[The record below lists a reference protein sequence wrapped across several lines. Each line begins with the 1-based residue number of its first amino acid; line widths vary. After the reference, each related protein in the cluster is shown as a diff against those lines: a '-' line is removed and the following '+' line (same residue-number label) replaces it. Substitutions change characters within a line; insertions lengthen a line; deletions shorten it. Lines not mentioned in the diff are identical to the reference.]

1 MTMKREIPMTRL
13 MITAV
18 IFSLAAILTTLVPIN
33 AEATPPRASTEFD
46 VIDDYVGDR
55 LDDLRMPGAALGIVK
70 DGEVVHLQTFGN
82 ADDHGNAVTVET
94 PFKIGSLS
102 KSFTALAVMQL
113 VEAGKIQLDAPV
125 QRYLPEFRVADLE
138 ASKRITVRHLVNQ
151 VSGIPTSAGMDY
163 MYRTDRA
170 DDALEREVAKSS
182 DVKLTYDPGARWQ
195 YSNRNYTTLGLIVKV
210 ASGQSY
216 EEYIQEHVLGPLA
229 MKQSFM
235 HLDEAKSHGL
245 ATGHQYWFGW
255 PVPGGGLSENRAI
268 TPTGLIT
275 ASIEDMSSW
284 LIVNLNHGVY
294 NGTPVLS
301 ASGIDQLH
309 AGVAPMTDKAR
320 YAMGWWE
327 TDIEGAPIVTHNGD
341 TGESHSTM
349 VISPSTGW
357 GVVLLMNGSN
367 GQARLD
373 IPAYGVMAQLVG
385 VPAPEMPSSFT
396 EFSTRISL
404 AILVILM
411 VQIAAAWRS
420 IIVVRRWM
428 TNPSRRPRTLARK
441 IIRLGVPGL
450 LNLLWAYVCA
460 AVLPNVLTIPF
471 EALSLMDFGVL
482 TLLSLAIAV
491 FWGMIIKP
499 AIGIWALRRSSGP
512 PSQQDAAEPKVPIAA
527 GVG

>member
-1 MTMKREIPMTRL
+1 MKRKIPMTRL
-13 MITAV
+13 IITAL
-18 IFSLAAILTTLVPIN
+18 IFSLAAILTTLVPTN
-33 AEATPPRASTEFD
+33 AEATPRQANTEFD
-46 VIDDYVGDR
+46 AIDDYVRHR

-70 DGEVVHLQTFGN
+70 DGKVVHLQTFGD
-82 ADDHGNAVTVET
+82 ADEDGNAVTVKT

-113 VEAGKIQLDAPV
+113 VEEGKIQLDAPV
-125 QRYLPEFRVADLE
+125 QQYLPEFRVADLE
-138 ASKRITVRHLVNQ
+138 ASKRITVRHLLNQ

-163 MYRTDRA
+163 MYRTDKA
-170 DDALEREVAKSS
+170 DDALEREVAKAS
-182 DVKLTYDPGARWQ
+182 DVKLTYDPGTNWQ
-195 YSNRNYTTLGLIVKV
+195 YSNRNYTTLGLLIKV
-210 ASGQSY
+210 ASGLSY
-216 EEYIQEHVLGPLA
+216 EAYIEEHVLGPLA
-229 MKQSFM
+229 MKQSFT

-245 ATGHQYWFGW
+245 ATGHQYWFGR
-255 PVPGGGLSENRAI
+255 PVPGGGLRENRAI

-275 ASIEDMSSW
+275 ASIEDMCSW
-284 LIVNLNHGVY
+284 LVVNLNHGVY
-294 NGTPVLS
+294 NGTRVLS

-341 TGESHSTM
+341 TGESHATM

-373 IPAYGVMAQLVG
+373 IPAYGVMAQLLG
-385 VPAPEMPSSFT
+385 VPTPDMPSSLT
-396 EFSTRISL
+396 EITTQISL
-404 AILVILM
+404 ALLVILA
-411 VQIAAAWRS
+411 VQIVAAGRS
-420 IIVVRRWM
+420 ILLLQGWM
-428 TNPSRRPRTLARK
+428 TSPSRRPRTPARK

-450 LNLLWAYVCA
+450 LNLLWAYVCL
-460 AVLPNVLTIPF
+460 AVLPNVLMIPF
-471 EALSLMDFGVL
+471 EALRIMDFGVL
-482 TLLSLAIAV
+482 TLVSLAIAV

-499 AIGIWALRRSSGP
+499 AIGIWALQRSFGP
-512 PSQQDAAEPKVPIAA
+512 TSQQDVSEPGVPVAA

>member
-1 MTMKREIPMTRL
+1 
-13 MITAV
+13 
-18 IFSLAAILTTLVPIN
+18 
-33 AEATPPRASTEFD
+33 
-46 VIDDYVGDR
+46 VIDDYVGDQ

-70 DGEVVHLQTFGN
+70 DGEVVHLRTFGD

-125 QRYLPEFRVADLE
+125 QQYLPEFRVADLE
-138 ASKRITVRHLVNQ
+138 ASKRITVRHLLNQ

-163 MYRTDRA
+163 MYRTDKA

-182 DVKLTYDPGARWQ
+182 DVKLTYDPGTNWQ
-195 YSNRNYTTLGLIVKV
+195 YSNRNYTTLGLLIKV
-210 ASGQSY
+210 ASGLSY
-216 EEYIQEHVLGPLA
+216 EGYIQEHVLAPLA
-229 MKQSFM
+229 MKQSFT

-245 ATGHQYWFGW
+245 ATGHQYWFGR
-255 PVPGGGLSENRAI
+255 PVPGGGLRENRAI

-275 ASIEDMSSW
+275 ASIEDMSRW

-294 NGTPVLS
+294 NGTRVLS

-309 AGVAPMTDKAR
+309 AGVAPMPDKAR
-320 YAMGWWE
+320 YAMGWYE
-327 TDIEGAPIVTHNGD
+327 TDIDGAPILAHNGD
-341 TGESHSTM
+341 PGDFHSTM

-373 IPAYGVMAQLVG
+373 IPAYGVMAQLLG
-385 VPAPEMPSSFT
+385 VPTPDMPSSLT
-396 EFSTRISL
+396 EITTQISL
-404 AILVILM
+404 ALLVILAI
-411 VQIAAAWRS
+411 QIAAAGRS
-420 IIVVRRWM
+420 ILLLRRWM
-428 TNPSRRPRTLARK
+428 TSPSRRPPTRARK

-450 LNLLWAYVCA
+450 LSLLWAYVCV
-460 AVLPNVLTIPF
+460 AVLPNVLMIPF
-471 EALSLMDFGVL
+471 EALRIMDFGVL
-482 TLLSLAIAV
+482 TLISLAIAV

-499 AIGIWALRRSSGP
+499 AIGIWALQRSFGST
-512 PSQQDAAEPKVPIAA
+512 SQQDVSLPKVPIAA